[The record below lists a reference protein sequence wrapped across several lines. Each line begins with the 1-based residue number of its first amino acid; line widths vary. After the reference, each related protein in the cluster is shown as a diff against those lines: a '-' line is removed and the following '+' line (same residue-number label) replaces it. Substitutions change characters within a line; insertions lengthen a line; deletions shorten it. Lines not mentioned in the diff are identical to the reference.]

1 MVTREKH
8 DILWKGV
15 DYFMRNSIK
24 KGFGA
29 TIGVY
34 LGLCVGSVIA
44 GMVNKCIRKGETS
57 EVNEEPNEG
66 FNNESTEVKEEA

>member
-8 DILWKGV
+8 NILWKGV

-24 KGFGA
+24 KGFGVA
-29 TIGVY
+29 IGVY
-34 LGLCVGSVIA
+34 LAAATVDWIRGLILSV
-44 GMVNKCIRKGETS
+44 RKTKKS

-66 FNNESTEVKEEA
+66 LNDESTENKEEA